1 MNRNQAIL
9 KAVQVIT
16 MVINGGKGSGNFGHA
31 GRPGKRGGSG
41 TGGAYASVSEQLGR
55 RFNTRVKAQKKAD
68 ALAYKDFDYYSEMT
82 IVNQE
87 EKLINEIFVDQFK
100 KHGLDINKVTVNQL
114 DWSEGNGPRDSRT
127 GEFLSEPNLQKNKNR
142 PEHKLHRQ
150 LTQDTLRS
158 AGITELT
165 LYRGIREGEPDARGY
180 TSFSTNK
187 AVAETF
193 GSRVMT
199 KKVKIKD
206 VVAHYQVHYKSNYP
220 SEQEVIV
227 DLH

>member
-1 MNRNQAIL
+1 MNRNQVIL

-41 TGGAYASVSEQLGR
+41 TGGSDLSVSEQLGR
-55 RFNTRVKAQKKAD
+55 RFNTRVKAEKKAN
-68 ALAYKDFDYYSEMT
+68 ALAYKDFDYYAEMT

-87 EKLINEIFVDQFK
+87 KKLIDETFVEQFAKRGLNLK
-100 KHGLDINKVTVNQL
+100 KVVSNQEN
-114 DWSEGNGPRDSRT
+114 WSEGNGPRDSKT
-127 GEFLSEPNLQKNKNR
+127 GKYPVMPLLEKNKNS
-142 PEHKLHRQ
+142 PEHTLHRQ

-158 AGITELT
+158 AGVTELT

-193 GSRVMT
+193 GSKVMT
-199 KKVKIKD
+199 KKVKVKD
-206 VVAHYQVHYKSNYP
+206 IIAHYQIHFNTQYP

>member
-16 MVINGGKGSGNFGHA
+16 MVINGGKGSGNFGHT

-41 TGGAYASVSEQLGR
+41 TGGSDLSVSEQLGR

-87 EKLINEIFVDQFK
+87 KKLMNEIFVEQFAK
-100 KHGLDINKVTVNQL
+100 RGLNLNKVMSNQEN
-114 DWSEGNGPRDSRT
+114 WSEGNGPRDSKT
-127 GEFLSEPNLQKNKNR
+127 GAYPIMPLLEKNKNS
-142 PEHKLHRQ
+142 PEHTLHRQ

-199 KKVKIKD
+199 KKVKVKD
-206 VVAHYQVHYKSNYP
+206 VIAHYQVHYKSNYP

>member
-1 MNRNQAIL
+1 MNRNEAIL
-9 KAVQVIT
+9 KAVQIIG
-16 MVINGGKGSGNFGHA
+16 MVINGGKGSGNWGHA

-41 TGGAYASVSEQLGR
+41 AGGSDVSVSEQLGR
-55 RFNTRVKAQKKAD
+55 RFNTRVKAEKKAN
-68 ALAYKDFDYYSEMT
+68 ALAYKDFDYYAEMT

-87 EKLINEIFVDQFK
+87 KKIINETFVEQFAK
-100 KHGLDINKVTVNQL
+100 RGLNLNKVVSNQEN
-114 DWSEGNGPRDSRT
+114 WSEGNGPRDSKT
-127 GEFLSEPNLQKNKNR
+127 GQYPVMPLLEKNKNS
-142 PEHKLHRQ
+142 PEHTLHRH

-193 GSRVMT
+193 GSKVMT
-199 KKVKIKD
+199 KKVKVKD
-206 VVAHYQVHYKSNYP
+206 VIAHYQIHFNTQYP

>member
-87 EKLINEIFVDQFK
+87 KKLMNEIFVEQFAK
-100 KHGLDINKVTVNQL
+100 RGLNLNKVMSNQEN
-114 DWSEGNGPRDSRT
+114 WSEGNGPRDSKT
-127 GEFLSEPNLQKNKNR
+127 GAYPIMPLLEKNKNS
-142 PEHKLHRQ
+142 PEHTLHRK

-199 KKVKIKD
+199 KKVKVKD
-206 VVAHYQVHYKSNYP
+206 IIAHYQVHFNTQYP